1 MKRTITALAML
12 LLFAD
17 GAQAAWLLWKHSL
30 VTRRVEGTPRGLL
43 PEGNVDKWELLNAV
57 DLRKECLAALRAEHK
72 KNVDSL
78 TAVYPNEP
86 VAQSIIADGV
96 SASVSVG
103 AEKSGGGP
111 AARTTQ
117 LYYEY
122 TFWCLPP
129 EVDPKLIKAVAERK

>member
-1 MKRTITALAML
+1 MKRTIVALAML
-12 LLFAD
+12 LLFAE

-30 VTRRVEGTPRGLL
+30 VSRRVEGTPRGLL
-43 PEGNVDKWELLNAV
+43 PEGNVDKWELLNAI

-72 KNVDSL
+72 KSVDSL
-78 TAVYPNEP
+78 SALYPNEP

-96 SASVSVG
+96 GSSVSAG

-111 AARTTQ
+111 TARTTQ

-122 TFWCLPP
+122 TFWCLPAG
-129 EVDPKLIKAVAERK
+129 VDPKLIRAVPEKK